1 MDSEATKKRAGV
13 RLVNRNAVVSFS
25 PGLSLRL
32 PWVRDSSNS
41 NRKPVAPILIRR
53 GNDATALRL
62 NNSFA
67 RNPRVAEAS
76 NPWALGRNRVGVK
89 SRGKAKAYIQK
100 PNAAKGSLMCDLTKR
115 ETQFHDHGRSISKRR
130 AHGNL

>member
-41 NRKPVAPILIRR
+41 NRKAVAPILIRR

-67 RNPRVAEAS
+67 RNPRVAEAA
-76 NPWALGRNRVGVK
+76 NPWALGRNRVAVK
-89 SRGKAKAYIQK
+89 SRGKAK
-100 PNAAKGSLMCDLTKR
+100 GSLTCDLTKR

>member
-1 MDSEATKKRAGV
+1 MDSEATKKG
-13 RLVNRNAVVSFS
+13 LEC
-25 PGLSLRL
+25 GLSTATRL
-32 PWVRDSSNS
+32 CPSAPGCRFGYPGIRDSSNS

-67 RNPRVAEAS
+67 RNPRVAEAA